1 MPSFFLTKKKGE
13 AKGDLEGRIRPD
25 SKFSLRNVSSCSCSF
40 QFKGYT
46 LQSSID
52 FALGVSSMAWSQGF
66 RSGSSSKFS
75 LENKLWKE
83 W

>member
-13 AKGDLEGRIRPD
+13 ANGDLEGRIRPD
-25 SKFSLRNVSSCSCSF
+25 SRFSSRNLLSCSCSF
-40 QFKGYT
+40 QFRGYT
-46 LQSSID
+46 LQSKVD
-52 FALGVSSMAWSQGF
+52 FALGMSSIVWSHSF

-75 LENKLWKE
+75 LENKLQKE